1 MKKKTAQVNLM
12 APKKVKKTE
21 LKIEIKDD
29 LINVH
34 NHQKEFL
41 KHQQPIEIPKPV
53 KPITPK
59 TEDM

>member
-1 MKKKTAQVNLM
+1 M

-41 KHQQPIEIPKPV
+41 KYQQPIEIPRPV
-53 KPITPK
+53 KPIAPK